1 MTEEQQMEAA
11 IQASIAMAQGGGD
24 QGLYQEAEPVKPTHL
39 IGVDESIFEGMS
51 AEERAMLEAAIGQA

>member
-1 MTEEQQMEAA
+1 
-11 IQASIAMAQGGGD
+11 MAQGGGD

-51 AEERAMLEAAIGQA
+51 AEERAMLEAAIG